1 MSVSSSILEACI
13 KGDRKAQFRLYQ
25 DYYPVLMSVCMRYRK
40 DKSEAVA
47 LLNTGFLKII
57 THLHQYKS
65 QTPFEAWIRKIMIN
79 TLIDD
84 FRANSKKNDLIEY
97 REHLDTAGNDHF
109 LDYNLADQLFDAAQL
124 ESIIQQLPPMSKQVF
139 NLFAID
145 GYAHKEI
152 STMLGISEGT
162 SKWHMNFARNRL
174 QEILIARHP
183 ELISRMKIISN
194 K

>member
-1 MSVSSSILEACI
+1 MSVLSSILESCQ

-25 DYYPVLMSVCMRYRK
+25 EYYPVLMSVCMRYRK

-47 LLNTGFLKII
+47 LLNAGFLKII
-57 THLHQYKS
+57 TNLHQYRTE
-65 QTPFEAWIRKIMIN
+65 TPFEAWIRKIMIN

-84 FRANSKKNDLIEY
+84 FRANSRKNEIIEY
-97 REHLDTAGNDHF
+97 REQLDHTGNDHF

-124 ESIIQQLPPMSKQVF
+124 ESVIQQLPPMSRQVF

-152 STMLGISEGT
+152 STMLSISEGT
-162 SKWHMNFARNRL
+162 SKWHLNFARNRL
-174 QEILIARHP
+174 QEILIGIYP
-183 ELISRMKIISN
+183 ELISRMKSISN

>member
-1 MSVSSSILEACI
+1 MSVLSSILESCK

-25 DYYPVLMSVCMRYRK
+25 EYYPVLMSVCMRYRK

-57 THLHQYKS
+57 TNLHQYRTE
-65 QTPFEAWIRKIMIN
+65 TPFEAWIRKIMIN

-84 FRANSKKNDLIEY
+84 FRANSRKNEIIEY
-97 REHLDTAGNDHF
+97 REQLDHTGNDHF
-109 LDYNLADQLFDAAQL
+109 LDYNLADQLFDAEQL
-124 ESIIQQLPPMSKQVF
+124 ESVIQQLPPMARQVF

-152 STMLGISEGT
+152 STMLSISEGT
-162 SKWHMNFARNRL
+162 SKWHLNFARNRL
-174 QEILIARHP
+174 QEILIGIYP
-183 ELISRMKIISN
+183 ELISRMKSISN